1 MIAIPL
7 FIWFMYSREPSTESF
22 SRVPE
27 RLLAPLKYH
36 PLFSPASGNIKKFD
50 VWQKYTDP
58 SARFTFY
65 YPPGW
70 KLLVKGDTLSLA
82 SAERSLLLRDPRDK
96 TGALPEI
103 SITLLP
109 NPTKQS
115 LEQFARVYESGWF
128 TIYRSVKPSTAA
140 NKPALVEK
148 AEEVYQNLKIL
159 NSKSYILNSFN
170 VAFDARGNIGKRYYS
185 QDEIG
190 TPFCVT
196 VDFQTLE
203 DNTVTVR
210 SRDTMKQERVKVE
223 ELINYLN

>member
-1 MIAIPL
+1 MSERVCYIEHMSRKFFAVCIGIMIAIPL

-140 NKPALVEK
+140 NKPALVFSDIG
-148 AEEVYQNLKIL
+148 APSGHTPLRAVFIDATRFVLLIAQNDREGTKTSEQSALVEDIL
-159 NSKSYILNSFN
+159 S
-170 VAFDARGNIGKRYYS
+170 
-185 QDEIG
+185 
-190 TPFCVT
+190 
-196 VDFQTLE
+196 TL
-203 DNTVTVR
+203 TF
-210 SRDTMKQERVKVE
+210 
-223 ELINYLN
+223 